1 MSKKQK
7 MSARQRRSIRI
18 QQIVFGAL
26 GVLIIISMILSL
38 IRF

>member
-1 MSKKQK
+1 MPKKPK
-7 MSARQRRSIRI
+7 ISAKQQRTIRT
-18 QQIVFGAL
+18 QQIVFGTL